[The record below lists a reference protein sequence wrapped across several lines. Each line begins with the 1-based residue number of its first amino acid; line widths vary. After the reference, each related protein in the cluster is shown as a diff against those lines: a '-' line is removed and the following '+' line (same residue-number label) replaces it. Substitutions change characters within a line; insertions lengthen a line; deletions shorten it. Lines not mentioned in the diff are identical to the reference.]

1 MGSLELRLTE
11 LIPDDALE
19 DIIAFTF
26 LLGSCFI
33 IMSISI
39 PLNGWLPKKYI
50 TYYVYL
56 WVLVSCMPGLRFVKK
71 LCLWLQ
77 LTISLYE
84 HKNLPHYR
92 VRCSFSSLCLSSSNF
107 PSSHHFSIIPSIW
120 KQPDYGSFVENE
132 FWCYMVVWV
141 LFSFISV
148 FIVHACCPHYYVVTQ
163 VVVGM
168 PLILLMV

>member
-1 MGSLELRLTE
+1 MFYHYVNKHPFEWLTSQK
-11 LIPDDALE
+11 IYN
-19 DIIAFTF
+19 I
-26 LLGSCFI
+26 
-33 IMSISI
+33 
-39 PLNGWLPKKYI
+39 
-50 TYYVYL
+50 
-56 WVLVSCMPGLRFVKK
+56 
-71 LCLWLQ
+71 LCLFMGPRELHAWI
-77 LTISLYE
+77 TICEEALFMITADNLSYE